1 MVRIQR
7 YLNIGLV
14 PGEAEAAG
22 KGWVLDA
29 VSEKWT
35 VLDGEEVK
43 RQTRLDS
50 LQVEDQCV
58 VELAADYS
66 GPRTRLFIVVRAQ
79 AVDGGGIGNEIKADH
94 IPLLLGLGHAGEC
107 EHAEQASGNRGCR
120 PTETGSFN
128 DVDEH
133 YKTPWV
139 GSVRG
144 VRACR
149 SSVFVPPRRRP
160 QREHMMTR
168 DPTGV
173 LSGG

>member
-1 MVRIQR
+1 PVVRKDR

-14 PGEAEAAG
+14 PGKSEAAG

-43 RQTRLDS
+43 CQARLDS

-58 VELAADYS
+58 VEVAAYYS
-66 GPRTRLFIVVRAQ
+66 GPRTRLFVEVRTQ
-79 AVDGGGIGNEIKADH
+79 ALEGGRIGNEIKADH
-94 IPLLLGLGHAGEC
+94 IPLLLCLGHAGEC
-107 EHAEQASGNRGCR
+107 EHAEQASRNRGCR
-120 PTETGSFN
+120 PTETVSFS

-139 GSVRG
+139 RSVRG

-149 SSVFVPPRRRP
+149 SS
-160 QREHMMTR
+160 
-168 DPTGV
+168 
-173 LSGG
+173 